1 MAEPKKATTTTAAT
15 PAPGMVQEQPVDSRA
30 SDVPPGTVEAPPEPT
45 TVPADDPFAAP
56 EGLGTMTLQEM
67 RATAAKDEDFA
78 NHPAVA
84 AILDPAPGPGPGQV
98 VPAVHVLP
106 AHLQYG
112 TDSLN
117 RPLYEPRATTDT
129 EERERLAKERERID
143 GRLAE
148 LDKARGDREATAA
161 AEDRE
166 RGTLTPEPP
175 PTVKEE

>member
-1 MAEPKKATTTTAAT
+1 MATDKKTTTAT
-15 PAPGMVQEQPVDSRA
+15 PAPGMVQEKPVDPRA
-30 SDVPPGTVEAPPEPT
+30 SDVPPGTVESPPETT

-56 EGLGTMTLQEM
+56 EGLGTMTIHEM

-84 AILDPAPGPGPGQV
+84 AILDPPPGPGPGQV
-98 VPAVHVLP
+98 VPAVHVMP

-117 RPLYEPRATTDT
+117 RPLYEPRATSDT
-129 EERERLAKERERID
+129 EERDRLAKERQRID
-143 GRLAE
+143 GRMAE
-148 LDKARGDREATAA
+148 LDKARTDREAEAA

-166 RGTLTPEPP
+166 RASLTPESP
-175 PTVKEE
+175 PTTKEE